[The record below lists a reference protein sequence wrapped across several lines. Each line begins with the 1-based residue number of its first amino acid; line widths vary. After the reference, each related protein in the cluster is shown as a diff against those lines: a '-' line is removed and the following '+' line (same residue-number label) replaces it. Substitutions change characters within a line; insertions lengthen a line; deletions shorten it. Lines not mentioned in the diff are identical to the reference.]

1 MLSGM
6 ATRAVGVLK
15 ERLPGIVLNDT
26 QRAYIRSIAIAAI
39 AATVWMLTQ
48 VAPSAV
54 WYVVGML
61 NGAVLLPIVLA
72 AGGELALSESK
83 SR

>member
-1 MLSGM
+1 
-6 ATRAVGVLK
+6 
-15 ERLPGIVLNDT
+15 
-26 QRAYIRSIAIAAI
+26 
-39 AATVWMLTQ
+39 MLTQ

>member
-1 MLSGM
+1 M
-6 ATRAVGVLK
+6 ATASAAAASLL
-15 ERLPGIVLNDT
+15 RLLCYCSDEDDDYRGPLARRDEW
-26 QRAYIRSIAIAAI
+26 RRD
-39 AATVWMLTQ
+39 ML
-48 VAPSAV
+48 
-54 WYVVGML
+54 L